1 MKLAAQSKFLESNVS
16 AVNNFTMSF
25 NDELGDQS
33 LAKEYLDRASAILL
47 KKLGSENVE
56 FASSFFN
63 LCIVHDKLG
72 DLSNA
77 IDHQ

>member
-1 MKLAAQSKFLESNVS
+1 
-16 AVNNFTMSF
+16 MSF

-56 FASSFFN
+56 FASSYLLMALNLFFDQHV
-63 LCIVHDKLG
+63 CKPQD
-72 DLSNA
+72 
-77 IDHQ
+77 